1 MSGIVS
7 EMKKC
12 PYLEDR
18 GSKKIFISIFLEK
31 KLISIILAQI

>member
-12 PYLEDR
+12 PYLEYLE
-18 GSKKIFISIFLEK
+18 SKEIFITIFLEK
-31 KLISIILAQI
+31 WSISIILA